1 MAIQISVVIPNYNG
15 AKLLSK
21 NLPNVVKNLP
31 DCEIIIVD
39 DASID
44 NSLEILKK
52 DFRKIK
58 VIKHSQNTGFAQSA
72 NDGVAAATGKLV
84 VLLNSD
90 VSPRNNFLKRVT
102 GHFKNPR
109 NFAVGFADFSHENG
123 QIIKRGRG
131 GAVFKQGFV
140 SHFAQKP
147 IFGETLWVS
156 GGSGIF
162 DKKKFQEL
170 GGFDKVF
177 APFYWEDIDLSFR
190 AWRSGFIC
198 RYDPGAQVDH
208 FHQEGAVKKTKSPFL
223 VKTVSYKNQFL
234 FVWKNISDTLW
245 LIQHLLWLPYHFIKA
260 MITPDPAF
268 FVGFAWALFQL
279 PKLIFDYSLFTI
291 HYPFSDREVLF
302 KFAKS

>member
-1 MAIQISVVIPNYNG
+1 M
-15 AKLLSK
+15 
-21 NLPNVVKNLP
+21 PNVVKNFP

-39 DASID
+39 DASTD
-44 NSLEILKK
+44 NSLEILQKH
-52 DFRKIK
+52 FSK
-58 VIKHSQNTGFAQSA
+58 VKVVKHSRNTGFAQSA
-72 NDGVAAATGKLV
+72 NDGVAAATAKLV

-90 VSPRNNFLKRVT
+90 VSPRSNFLKRVT
-102 GHFKNPR
+102 GYFSNPR
-109 NFAVGFADFSHENG
+109 IFAVGFADFSHENG

-131 GAVFKQGFV
+131 GAIFKHGFV

-198 RYDPGAQVDH
+198 LYDSGAQVDH
-208 FHQEGAVKKTKSPFL
+208 FHQEGTVKKTKSPFL

-245 LIQHLLWLPYHFIKA
+245 LIQHLLWFPYHFGR
-260 MITPDPAF
+260 AF
-268 FVGFAWALFQL
+268 FTVDVAFFAGFAWALLKLPSLMFNHQL
-279 PKLIFDYSLFTI
+279 STI
-291 HYPFSDREVLF
+291 NYQLTDREVIE
-302 KFAKS
+302 KFEK